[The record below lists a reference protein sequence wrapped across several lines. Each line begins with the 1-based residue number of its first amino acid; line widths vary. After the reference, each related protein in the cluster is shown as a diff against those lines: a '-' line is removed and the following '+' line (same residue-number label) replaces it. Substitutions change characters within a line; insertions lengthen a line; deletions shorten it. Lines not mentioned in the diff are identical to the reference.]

1 MGCFLTPDE
10 LSKTTRASR
19 LRNGSPI
26 PTHAVTNGEFTPP
39 PRSELQRRFEGRL
52 RQLAEPLARKQG
64 MARRKFLKTAAGMA
78 TAFVAMNEVFGP
90 HFVVESAEAAD
101 PERAAARARRLAKQ
115 FVFDEQLHFIRDY
128 NRDARFKR
136 FLGFRTYTSRFLDP
150 KLGEATSNELLKF
163 PNFVKEVFLDSDTKV
178 GMLTGSPNDDIQ
190 DWHLNND
197 EIVAACKTVNK
208 EAGSTRML
216 GHAIMAP
223 NQPGWMEEIDRV
235 HKLHKPAAW
244 KGYTMGDP
252 SGPSNYMW
260 RLDDEKLMYPAYE
273 RMVKAGVRIVCVH
286 KGLLPDNAE
295 EVMPGAT
302 AHSDVSDLGKAAKDW
317 PQISW
322 VVYHSGFRP
331 APRPSAAYE
340 KMFEE
345 SGRIDWV
352 SDLAKIPDTFGV
364 KNVYGEIGSSFAF
377 TCVTNPR
384 LCAGMLGTLI
394 KGLGADHVLWGTD
407 SIWYGSPQW
416 QIEALRRM
424 EIPID
429 LQKKFGFA
437 PLGDAD
443 GEVKR
448 AILGRNAARLHGVR
462 TARVDG
468 APSYEG
474 DRFAMLKEEY
484 ERLGPDRSNIAYG
497 YIARES

>member
-1 MGCFLTPDE
+1 
-10 LSKTTRASR
+10 
-19 LRNGSPI
+19 
-26 PTHAVTNGEFTPP
+26 
-39 PRSELQRRFEGRL
+39 
-52 RQLAEPLARKQG
+52 
-64 MARRKFLKTAAGMA
+64 
-78 TAFVAMNEVFGP
+78 
-90 HFVVESAEAAD
+90 
-101 PERAAARARRLAKQ
+101 
-115 FVFDEQLHFIRDY
+115 
-128 NRDARFKR
+128 
-136 FLGFRTYTSRFLDP
+136 
-150 KLGEATSNELLKF
+150 
-163 PNFVKEVFLDSDTKV
+163 
-178 GMLTGSPNDDIQ
+178 
-190 DWHLNND
+190 
-197 EIVAACKTVNK
+197 
-208 EAGSTRML
+208 
-216 GHAIMAP
+216 
-223 NQPGWMEEIDRV
+223 
-235 HKLHKPAAW
+235 
-244 KGYTMGDP
+244 
-252 SGPSNYMW
+252 
-260 RLDDEKLMYPAYE
+260 
-273 RMVKAGVRIVCVH
+273 
-286 KGLLPDNAE
+286 
-295 EVMPGAT
+295 
-302 AHSDVSDLGKAAKDW
+302 
-317 PQISW
+317 
-322 VVYHSGFRP
+322 
-331 APRPSAAYE
+331 
-340 KMFEE
+340 MFEE